1 MTACLLYSLAKE
13 VNILEYNV
21 KLFNA
26 ISDAVELLEKA
37 QQEAEEAYL
46 SAPQLFLFRSL
57 ESSIFGVISAG
68 THEEAVQLLSHELG
82 ESVELLLVTENPTM
96 WVVKDPVHR

>member
-1 MTACLLYSLAKE
+1 M
-13 VNILEYNV
+13 EYNV

-57 ESSIFGVISAG
+57 ESSIFGIIRAC
-68 THEEAVQLLSHELG
+68 THEEAVQILAHELG

-96 WVVKDPVHR
+96 WVVKDPAHR

>member
-1 MTACLLYSLAKE
+1 M
-13 VNILEYNV
+13 EYNA

-26 ISDAVELLEKA
+26 ITDAVTLLTKA

-57 ESSIFGVISAG
+57 ESSIFGVIRAS
-68 THEEAVQLLSHELG
+68 THEEAAQILAHALG
-82 ESVELLLVTENPTM
+82 ESVALVLVTETPTM
-96 WVVKDPVHR
+96 WVIKDPVRR